1 MARFTD
7 KVALVTGA
15 ARGIG
20 RAVAERLASE
30 GARLALLDRDPG
42 DLSDAAG
49 AVAALGGGPLPIGA
63 DLASPERVAEAVAA
77 VLAQFG
83 RIDILVNNAGR
94 IDPRPMLAIEPRHW
108 DGVFDVNARG
118 LFFCLQET
126 ARAMVA
132 RGEGGKIVNIASIGG
147 KWANVRQAH
156 YGASK
161 AAVISLTYTA
171 ALTLASARINVN
183 AVCPGI
189 VDTMMWLETDRA
201 ESRIAGLPEGEAF
214 RRAVAGIPLGRAASP
229 DEIAAAVAFLA
240 SRDADYITGQ
250 TLNVDGGLRQD

>member
-1 MARFTD
+1 MARFAG
-7 KVALVTGA
+7 KVVLVTGA

-20 RAVAERLASE
+20 RAVAERLAGE
-30 GARLALLDRDPG
+30 GAHLALLDRDMAT
-42 DLSDAAG
+42 LAAAAEAVTAHG
-49 AVAALGGGPLPIGA
+49 AAAFPIGA
-63 DLASPERVAEAVAA
+63 DLAAPERVVAA
-77 VLAQFG
+77 VKAVLAHFG

-94 IDPRPMLAIEPRHW
+94 IDPRPMLEIAPEHW
-108 DGVFDVNARG
+108 NGVFDVNARG

-147 KWANVRQAH
+147 KWANLRQAH

-171 ALTLASARINVN
+171 ALALAPSRINVN

-189 VDTMMWLETDRA
+189 VDTAMWVETDRA
-201 ESRIAGLPEGEAF
+201 DARAQGLAEGEAF
-214 RRAVAGIPLGRAASP
+214 RRAVAGIPLGRAASSS
-229 DEIAAAVAFLA
+229 DIAAAVAFLA